1 MPDDLGQSMDAG
13 APDPAALRSELEA
26 SDAQVR
32 ALRAQQ
38 EALAY
43 GISHDLRAPLR
54 TIEAYSAILERD
66 AADAL
71 DATSR
76 DQLARIRAAA
86 IRMGALLEA
95 LLDLSRV
102 ERGELARMPV
112 DLGLFADLA
121 LAELQDA
128 APGKRVRASIAPGL
142 VAFGDERTLRM
153 LMSQLVRNAW
163 NFSGDDVVL
172 DITGTRDGEVLRIAV
187 RDSGSGFDPQYAERI
202 FEPFQRVHLPEQ
214 GAGHGLGLAIAS
226 RIVARH
232 GGRLHAESTPGG
244 GSIFHVEL
252 PATAAGTPG

>member
-1 MPDDLGQSMDAG
+1 MPDDLGQSTDAG